1 MHPES
6 AAPKTLAQE
15 NAKMM
20 QAKMQKKEEKNTC
33 STKNAEITQS
43 ENATILDHTL
53 ARKNDRPTWCGVIVV
68 VWWCFCG
75 GVLVVV
81 FL

>member
-20 QAKMQKKEEKNTC
+20 QAKMQK
-33 STKNAEITQS
+33 TKKRTNAALKMQI
-43 ENATILDHTL
+43 
-53 ARKNDRPTWCGVIVV
+53 
-68 VWWCFCG
+68 
-75 GVLVVV
+75 
-81 FL
+81 

>member
-20 QAKMQKKEEKNTC
+20 QAKMQKK
-33 STKNAEITQS
+33 
-43 ENATILDHTL
+43 
-53 ARKNDRPTWCGVIVV
+53 RKEQMQH
-68 VWWCFCG
+68 
-75 GVLVVV
+75 
-81 FL
+81 